1 MQKQLHAL
9 IFGWTVT
16 FLLFVLTSVLI
27 TLGIRF
33 TLIQESTVNWLT
45 LLVGLLI
52 MLTGGLLTGLK
63 SGQKGWL
70 MGLILGGGFTLFVFL
85 VQYLGFSQGFGWKQ
99 TIDHLSYI
107 AAAMVGSIFGVN
119 TSSIEPTKVN

>member
-1 MQKQLHAL
+1 MKRHLHAL

-16 FLLFVLTSVLI
+16 FLLFVFTSVLI
-27 TLGIRF
+27 TLCIRF
-33 TLIQESTVNWLT
+33 TLIEENTVNWLT

-70 MGLILGGGFTLFVFL
+70 MGLLLGSGFTLFVFL
-85 VQYLGFSQGFGWKQ
+85 VQYLGFSQSFGLKQ

-107 AAAMVGSIFGVN
+107 AAAMLGGIFGVN
-119 TSSIEPTKVN
+119 TSSVEPTETN